1 MAEFAQ
7 AMQTA
12 SRIYRESVLSVVL
25 FDASPALTAF
35 CSVFGILVLTN
46 KVLSLPPP
54 SHPSPPP
61 PPQIPYIES
70 SNDSRQNYK

>member
-1 MAEFAQ
+1 MAAFAL

-25 FDASPALTAF
+25 FDASPTVTAF

-46 KVLSLPPP
+46 KVPPLPPLPPP
-54 SHPSPPP
+54 
-61 PPQIPYIES
+61 IPHLES